1 MAETTYQAESIPA
14 TYPTVTGLSAA
25 AQALDADFLWQ
36 RIEAY
41 TARRWTARNVIWMAT
56 GPGEWVPPL
65 SPAEVVQAFA
75 WNGAGWDEIT
85 LPPAP
90 RGFELQGGRY
100 KINATV
106 GADETAPAAVLEA
119 FRRLAEYVAADTL
132 LPAGLRS
139 YSANEGQL
147 SETVSGDPARAAR
160 ALQNSGAADLLRPYR
175 RA

>member
-1 MAETTYQAESIPA
+1 MAETTYQAESIPG
-14 TYPTVTGLSAA
+14 TYPTVTGLSGAA
-25 AQALDADFLWQ
+25 LALDDGFLWQ

-41 TARRWTARNVIWMAT
+41 TARRWTPRLVIWMAT

-65 SPAEVVQAFA
+65 SPAEIVQAFA
-75 WNGAGWDEIT
+75 WNGAGWDETT

-90 RGFELQGGRY
+90 RGFELQGGRF

-119 FRRLAEYVAADTL
+119 FRRLAEYVAAEAVGV
-132 LPAGLRS
+132 PGASS
-139 YSANEGQL
+139 YSIDMGQL
-147 SETVSGDPARAAR
+147 SESITRHPAFMAR
-160 ALQNSGAADLLRPYR
+160 ALDNSGAADLLRPYR